1 MAIPQA
7 AKPNPAQVNM
17 AARQMLL
24 QSGLAFTKLLPG
36 ISQGNPILGQSV
48 RIPLDRTGIVTGVT
62 LLVQVPMNI
71 TAAATQSPFGP
82 YPIVSNIQYTDF
94 SGVVH
99 INCTGWQLHFLNSI
113 KAQRAIG
120 NSAKNAGYITGSET
134 GVDTNLLALPVAVA
148 NPTSAYFALY
158 VPLAYHARG
167 DLRGAILAQT
177 DRGEH
182 YLTVTFANALVNA
195 DPFAAPFT
203 AGTAVLASNIVV
215 NAFMH
220 YLMPQGGVGPN
231 NIPMIDLSTIYEIQ
245 GNLFD
250 NTNIVAG
257 QPKYSNWPNN
267 RAILSSTHFYDQA
280 GAGGTLNGA
289 DIAKITML
297 VNGNTHLR
305 ELTPQL
311 LRLQMRDMMGYD
323 FPSGVYYLPSRTQP
337 VTTQLFGNVQT
348 QFDIT
353 TAGAGSYF
361 QSMYESTFLSGTP
374 LPGVIQP

>member
-1 MAIPQA
+1 MTPSVT
-7 AKPNPAQVNM
+7 KPNPAQVNM
-17 AARQMLL
+17 AARQALL
-24 QSGLAFTKLLPG
+24 STGLAFTKLLPG
-36 ISQGNPILGQSV
+36 ISQGNPTLGQQV

-71 TAAATQSPFGP
+71 TVAATQSPFGP
-82 YPIVSNIQYTDF
+82 YPVISNIQYVDF
-94 SGVVH
+94 SGVTH

-120 NSAKNAGYITGSET
+120 NSQKMAGYITGSET
-134 GVDTNLLALPVAVA
+134 GVDTNLLAQPTGVA
-148 NPTSAYFALY
+148 NPTSMYFALY
-158 VPLAYHARG
+158 VPLAINARG

-182 YLTVTFANALVNA
+182 YLNITFANALVNA
-195 DPFAAPFT
+195 DPFAAPYT

-215 NAFMH
+215 TAFMH

-231 NIPMIDLSTIYEIQ
+231 NLPMIDLSTIYEIQ

-257 QPKYSNWPNN
+257 QPKYANWPNN
-267 RAILSSTHFYDQA
+267 RAILSASHFYDQA
-280 GAGGTLNGA
+280 AAGGTLNGA

-297 VNGNTHLR
+297 VNGNTNLR

-311 LRLQMRDMMGYD
+311 LRLQMRDHMGWD
-323 FPSGVYYLPSRTQP
+323 FPSGVYYLPSRNQP

-348 QFDIT
+348 KFDVV

-361 QSMYESTFLSGTP
+361 QSMYESTYLSGTP
-374 LPGVIQP
+374 LPGVIQQ